1 MGIGPLGYEIAPQ
14 MKFFQRQLKSSDFK
28 RADFLFTTIFK
39 FFYTIKSELSKVLN

>member
-28 RADFLFTTIFK
+28 RADFCIK
-39 FFYTIKSELSKVLN
+39 NNFFTIKSELLKVLN